1 MVGRHGYKG
10 NGRSYLIA
18 DSKGGWV
25 CSVVGG
31 KRWVAQRVPDDEIM
45 VIRDCFNIREVNLS
59 DTENFLGSKDLI
71 RYAKRRGWYSPS
83 RDGAFDFAKAYS
95 ATSSSIEGSFSNKP
109 EKKIHRRDVS
119 KLLTEPSTRTDDTAL
134 TTVFTKV
141 PESCHRYPDPDMALA
156 RHFSDTKDF
165 RERWPEVLRK
175 KDGGEAILQPCSP
188 CPIYDYKGPE
198 ARSGK
203 YFLLVHNTFD
213 FNGLTS
219 YQNHGPL
226 YKLDGEY
233 VEGAHQPIWFTD
245 KGFFSPRDTG
255 NSFYTSY
262 TAQNGRGVL
271 WFGDQKF
278 YLFGRILE
286 K

>member
-25 CSVVGG
+25 CSVV
-31 KRWVAQRVPDDEIM
+31 
-45 VIRDCFNIREVNLS
+45 
-59 DTENFLGSKDLI
+59 
-71 RYAKRRGWYSPS
+71 
-83 RDGAFDFAKAYS
+83 
-95 ATSSSIEGSFSNKP
+95 
-109 EKKIHRRDVS
+109 
-119 KLLTEPSTRTDDTAL
+119 
-134 TTVFTKV
+134 
-141 PESCHRYPDPDMALA
+141 
-156 RHFSDTKDF
+156 
-165 RERWPEVLRK
+165 
-175 KDGGEAILQPCSP
+175 GGEAILQPCSP

-219 YQNHGPL
+219 YQNRGTL

-245 KGFFSPRDTG
+245 KGIFSPRDTG